1 MRLRPDG
8 AAIVVLLTA
17 LVALG
22 PISTDLYLPSLPAI
36 RAQFGV
42 DQGYVQ
48 LTLSLFMAGF
58 AVSQLAYGPLSDRFG
73 RRPVLIGGLGLYVA
87 ASLACLLAPSMAVLL
102 AARAVQAM
110 GACAG
115 PVLGRAVVRDI
126 AGPGRAAVLLSYIG
140 MAMALAP
147 AVGPTLG
154 GYLQVAFG
162 WRAAFA
168 ALMAVALALLL
179 AVSLALPETNR
190 RRNPRA
196 THLSELLAAYR
207 ELIADPVYRG
217 YVATLALTFA
227 GLFSFIS
234 GAAFVLIEAVGLS
247 PDAFGLSFAT
257 IVLGYILGNFIST
270 RLTRRFGP
278 DRMIAGGLAAVLAGG
293 LPMAALALAG
303 VQTALAVVLPMAVF
317 MVGAGLILPN
327 AMAGAVGPYPEKAGS
342 ASALLGF
349 TQMGGAAV
357 VGALVGHLHDGTARP
372 MALAIALSGL
382 AAVLAFRRLRAA
394 RARVMPTVRGSAV

>member
-1 MRLRPDG
+1 MRFRPDG
-8 AAIVVLLTA
+8 PAIVVLVTA

-42 DQGYVQ
+42 GQGPTQ

-73 RRPVLIGGLGLYVA
+73 RRPVLLGGLGLYIA
-87 ASLACLLAPSMAVLL
+87 ASLACLLAPTIGVLI
-102 AARAVQAM
+102 AARTVQAM

-115 PVLGRAVVRDI
+115 PVLGRAMVRDLV
-126 AGPGRAAVLLSYIG
+126 GPERSAVLLSYIG

-147 AVGPTLG
+147 AVGPMLG

-168 ALMAVALALLL
+168 VLIGVAALLALASALG
-179 AVSLALPETNR
+179 LPETNR
-190 RRNPRA
+190 HRNPRA
-196 THLSELLAAYR
+196 TQPRVLLATYR
-207 ELIADPVYRG
+207 ELMADPVYRG

-227 GLFSFIS
+227 GLFAFIS

-257 IVLGYILGNFIST
+257 IVLGYILGNFVSS
-270 RLTRRFGP
+270 RYTRRFGH
-278 DRMIAGGLAAVLAGG
+278 DRMIAVGLACVLAGG
-293 LPMAALALAG
+293 LPMALLAFAD
-303 VQTALAVVLPMAVF
+303 VRTASAVVAPMTVF
-317 MVGAGLILPN
+317 MIGAGLILPN
-327 AMAGAVGPYPEKAGS
+327 ALAGAVGPYPTKAGS

-349 TQMGGAAV
+349 TQMTGAAL

-372 MALAIALSGL
+372 MALAIALAGI
-382 AAVLAFRRLRAA
+382 AATLAFRRLRQA
-394 RARVMPTVRGSAV
+394 RARMALAV

>member
-1 MRLRPDG
+1 VRFRPDG
-8 AAIVVLLTA
+8 VAIVVLLTA

-42 DQGYVQ
+42 NEGLTQ

-73 RRPVLIGGLGLYVA
+73 RRPVLLGGLGLYIG
-87 ASLACLLAPSMAVLL
+87 ASLACFLAPSIGVLI

-115 PVLGRAVVRDI
+115 PVLGRAMVRDLV
-126 AGPGRAAVLLSYIG
+126 GPERAAVLLSYIG

-147 AVGPTLG
+147 AVGPMLG

-168 ALMAVALALLL
+168 ALMGVATLLALTV
-179 AVSLALPETNR
+179 ALALPETNR
-190 RRNPRA
+190 HRNARA
-196 THLSELLAAYR
+196 TQPRVLLATYR
-207 ELIADPVYRG
+207 ELMADPVYRG

-257 IVLGYILGNFIST
+257 IVLGYILGNFLSS
-270 RLTRRFGP
+270 RYTRRFGH
-278 DRMIAGGLAAVLAGG
+278 DRMIAGGLGCVLAGG

-303 VQTALAVVLPMAVF
+303 VQTAAAVVAPMALF
-317 MVGAGLILPN
+317 MIGAGLILPN
-327 AMAGAVGPYPEKAGS
+327 ALAGAVGPYPTKAGS

-372 MALAIALSGL
+372 MALAIAVSGL
-382 AAVLAFRRLRAA
+382 AALVAFRRLRQA
-394 RARVMPTVRGSAV
+394 RARMAVAV

>member
-1 MRLRPDG
+1 VRFRPDG
-8 AAIVVLLTA
+8 PAIVVLVTA

-42 DQGYVQ
+42 GQGPTQ

-73 RRPVLIGGLGLYVA
+73 RRPVLLGGLGLYIA
-87 ASLACLLAPSMAVLL
+87 ASLACLLAPTIGVLI
-102 AARAVQAM
+102 AARTVQAM

-115 PVLGRAVVRDI
+115 PVLGRAMVRDLV
-126 AGPGRAAVLLSYIG
+126 GPERSAVLLSYIG

-147 AVGPTLG
+147 AVGPMLG

-168 ALMAVALALLL
+168 VLIGVAALLALASALG
-179 AVSLALPETNR
+179 LPETNR
-190 RRNPRA
+190 HRNPRA
-196 THLSELLAAYR
+196 TQPRVLLATYR
-207 ELIADPVYRG
+207 ELMADPVYRG

-227 GLFSFIS
+227 GLFAFIS

-257 IVLGYILGNFIST
+257 IVLGYILGNFVSS
-270 RLTRRFGP
+270 RYTRRFGH
-278 DRMIAGGLAAVLAGG
+278 DRMIAVGLACVLAGG
-293 LPMAALALAG
+293 LPMALLAFAD
-303 VQTALAVVLPMAVF
+303 VRTASAVVAPMTVF
-317 MVGAGLILPN
+317 MIGAGLILPN
-327 AMAGAVGPYPEKAGS
+327 ALAGAVGPYPTKAGS

-349 TQMGGAAV
+349 TQMTGAAL

-372 MALAIALSGL
+372 MALAIALAGI
-382 AAVLAFRRLRAA
+382 AATLAFRRLRQA
-394 RARVMPTVRGSAV
+394 RARMALAV

>member
-1 MRLRPDG
+1 MRLRSDG
-8 AAIVVLLTA
+8 PAIVVLLTA

-36 RAQFGV
+36 RAAFGA
-42 DQGYVQ
+42 DEGLTQ
-48 LTLSLFMAGF
+48 LTLSVFMAGF

-73 RRPVLIGGLGLYVA
+73 RRPVLLGGLGLYIA
-87 ASLACLLAPSMAVLL
+87 ASLACFLAPTIEVLI
-102 AARAVQAM
+102 AARAMQAM

-115 PVLGRAVVRDI
+115 PVLGRAMVRDLV
-126 AGPGRAAVLLSYIG
+126 GPERAAVLLSYIG

-147 AVGPTLG
+147 AVGPLLG

-168 ALMAVALALLL
+168 ALMAVAALLVL
-179 AVSLALPETNR
+179 TAALGLPETNR
-190 RRNPRA
+190 YRNPRA
-196 THLSELLAAYR
+196 MQPRVLVATYR
-207 ELIADPVYRG
+207 ELMADPVYRG
-217 YVATLALTFA
+217 YVATIALTFA

-257 IVLGYILGNFIST
+257 IVLGYILGNFVSS
-270 RLTRRFGP
+270 RATRRHGH
-278 DRMIAGGLAAVLAGG
+278 DRMIAAGLACVLAGG
-293 LPMAALALAG
+293 LPMAALAFAG
-303 VQTALAVVLPMAVF
+303 VQTAGAVVAPMAVF

-327 AMAGAVGPYPEKAGS
+327 ALAGAVGPYPTKAGS

-349 TQMGGAAV
+349 TQMAGAALL
-357 VGALVGHLHDGTARP
+357 GALVGHLHDGTARP
-372 MALAIALSGL
+372 MALAIAVSGV
-382 AAVLAFRRLRAA
+382 AAFLAFRRLRHA
-394 RARVMPTVRGSAV
+394 RARIAVAV

>member
-1 MRLRPDG
+1 VRLRPDG
-8 AAIVVLLTA
+8 AAIVVLLTT

-36 RAQFGV
+36 RTSFDVG
-42 DQGYVQ
+42 QGFAQ

-73 RRPVLIGGLGLYVA
+73 RRPVLIGGLALYVA
-87 ASLACLLAPSMAVLL
+87 ASLACLLAPSMGVLL

-147 AVGPTLG
+147 AVGPTIG

-168 ALMAVALALLL
+168 ALMGVALMLLL
-179 AVSLALPETNR
+179 AVVLALPETNR

-196 THLSELLAAYR
+196 THTRELLAAYR
-207 ELIADPVYRG
+207 ELLADPVYRG

-257 IVLGYILGNFIST
+257 IVVGYILGNFISS
-270 RLTRRFGP
+270 RLTQRFGH
-278 DRMIAGGLAAVLAGG
+278 DRMIAGGLVCVLAGG

-303 VQTALAVVLPMAVF
+303 VQTATAVVAPMAVF

-372 MALAIALSGL
+372 MALALALSGI

-394 RARVMPTVRGSAV
+394 QARAVPAV